1 MQMVT
6 VYVGI
11 GSNLGDRVGNCLE
24 GAAAMGRLPQTRL
37 LAVSPLYETEPEEG
51 AGPQWFVNA
60 VAALETDLAPETL
73 LAALQRLE
81 ALAGRRVERARGKN
95 RTLDLDLLLYGDL
108 VRETPPPAL
117 PHPRMH
123 RRRFVLE
130 PICAVAPDAL
140 HPRLG
145 RPVRELLAAL
155 APGPAVRPL
164 EAQGSSWG
172 SAAGA
177 VGAVRPA

>member
-1 MQMVT
+1 MVT
-6 VYVGI
+6 AYVGI
-11 GSNLGDRVGNCLE
+11 GSNLGDRAGNCRD
-24 GAAAMGRLPQTRL
+24 GAAALGRLPQSRL

-60 VAALETDLAPETL
+60 VAALETALAPETL

-81 ALAGRRVERARGKN
+81 ALAGRPEERARGKN

-108 VRETPPPAL
+108 VREAPPPML

-130 PICAVAPDAL
+130 PLCAVAPGAL
-140 HPRLG
+140 HPALG
-145 RPVRELLAAL
+145 RPVGELLAAL
-155 APGPAVRPL
+155 GPGPAVRPL
-164 EAQGSSWG
+164 GAQGVFG
-172 SAAGA
+172 GA
-177 VGAVRPA
+177 VGAGRPV